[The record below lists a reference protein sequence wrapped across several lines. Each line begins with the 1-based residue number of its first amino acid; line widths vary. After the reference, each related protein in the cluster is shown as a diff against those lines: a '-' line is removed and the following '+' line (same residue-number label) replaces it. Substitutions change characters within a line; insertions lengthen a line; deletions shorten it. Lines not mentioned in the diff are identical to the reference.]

1 MDDRELLGR
10 YVKDGCAKSFE
21 IVMRRHIGWVYS
33 ASLRQVGDAALAEDV
48 TQSVFVLL
56 TRRAGEL
63 GDKVVLRG
71 WLFNTLRFV
80 AREAR
85 RNQGRRRRHEARVA
99 VDIGAAVAAAKMN
112 GIEESAWEQMS
123 PLLDE
128 AGAGLRGAGRVGG
141 VRRGFLG
148 GGSSGRG

>member
-1 MDDRELLGR
+1 MPEAAECVEAMSGTNERRAESAVMDDLELLRR
-10 YVKDGCAKSFE
+10 YVKDGCAKSFA

-56 TRRAGEL
+56 TRRAAEL
-63 GDKVVLRG
+63 SDKVVLRG

-99 VDIGAAVAAAKMN
+99 V
-112 GIEESAWEQMS
+112 ESA
-123 PLLDE
+123 
-128 AGAGLRGAGRVGG
+128 
-141 VRRGFLG
+141 
-148 GGSSGRG
+148 

>member
-1 MDDRELLGR
+1 MDDRELLRR
-10 YVKDGCAKSFE
+10 YVRDGCAESFGV
-21 IVMRRHIGWVYS
+21 VMRRHIGWVYS
-33 ASLRQVGDAALAEDV
+33 ASLRQVGDAALGEDV

-99 VDIGAAVAAAKMN
+99 VDTG
-112 GIEESAWEQMS
+112 G
-123 PLLDE
+123 
-128 AGAGLRGAGRVGG
+128 AGAGGERERIEGRAGGKMAPLVGEAAGAGRGWG
-141 VRRGFLG
+141 LLAG
-148 GGSSGRG
+148 GGWGSAGW